1 MNILSVELTK
11 EEAKSIIAQFIDQID
26 TFTICQLD
34 TLTKG
39 TEFEVSAEQVDF
51 IAQVEFS
58 PEYDDYEQPDCPTLI
73 SQSVSCKLKAY
84 NKQGS
89 EIQFKTE
96 NELRRN
102 EHYGHMQSLTGI
114 DIQTEIEDHFSK

>member
-102 EHYGHMQSLTGI
+102 EHYGHMQSFTGI